1 MRREGEPRDESLLIY
16 RLGRYRYGDFLS
28 QRAVDAVFQAMFLLT
43 DIRALLRETAPDH
56 LLDDEQKQQ
65 AARTL
70 EKVQKQIS
78 ILEKE
83 LVR

>member
-1 MRREGEPRDESLLIY
+1 
-16 RLGRYRYGDFLS
+16 
-28 QRAVDAVFQAMFLLT
+28 MFLLT

-70 EKVQKQIS
+70 AKVQKQIS

>member
-1 MRREGEPRDESLLIY
+1 
-16 RLGRYRYGDFLS
+16 
-28 QRAVDAVFQAMFLLT
+28 MFLLT

>member
-1 MRREGEPRDESLLIY
+1 
-16 RLGRYRYGDFLS
+16 LS
-28 QRAVDAVFQAMFLLT
+28 QRAVDAVFQALFLLT

-70 EKVQKQIS
+70 EKVRKQIS

>member
-1 MRREGEPRDESLLIY
+1 M
-16 RLGRYRYGDFLS
+16 S

-65 AARTL
+65 AARAL
-70 EKVQKQIS
+70 EKAKKQIA

-83 LVR
+83 LVG